1 MALKLDRSLRITIFI
16 SLALLLMQG
25 VLSYIM
31 VDNFRTAIG
40 ANLDKQQFALVTTL
54 AHEVDDKIE
63 QHLRAISE
71 AAKRMPAQLFSD
83 SGRAKEF
90 LARRETTGSIF
101 DNGLFVFSAKGA
113 LLAGFPSEE
122 SGTDADAAFYRSQ
135 VQEVVAKRRP
145 LVTQPYLSSL
155 KGEPVVM
162 FAAPVFNADGSLRGI
177 LGGSLG
183 LLHDSF
189 LSNIAQ
195 ARIGSSG
202 HLYLFGLDRTMI
214 VHPDR
219 SRILKK
225 DVAPKV
231 NLLLDRAVEGFEGS
245 GETVNSRGVPTVSSF
260 KRLSTAP
267 WILAANFPVAEAYAP
282 LRAAMRNLL
291 LAISCTIAGSCLALY
306 FIGGRLKGEV
316 VRRAEAEDYATLLL
330 ESVGEGVVGLSKE
343 GTISFVNKAA
353 LALLGYGCAKELL
366 GRDAREIMHQS
377 APDCTNCQRDNCLLA
392 PAFDIGTSQH
402 SENELLWRKDG
413 SSFIADFSCASMWGE
428 GAPIGA
434 VLTFRDVSERRETQ
448 ERLRLQGAALEAADN
463 SIIIADHQNKVI
475 WVNQSFTR
483 LTGYALQEVVGCNPH
498 ALLSG
503 RPDDEQL
510 LQSLLGT
517 LANKQAWHGEVVTC
531 RKDGTLYDED
541 VTITPVLDEQGEITH
556 FIGIMQD
563 VTERKRSGEALFKS
577 NLALAE
583 ANRQLVQAIER
594 ANDLAV
600 KAERANSAKSEFL
613 ANMSHEIRTPMN
625 AIIGVSHLLRDTRLS
640 LQQNDYL
647 QTLSISAE
655 LLKRTIDDVLDF
667 SKIEA
672 GKLEIDRVDFALPD
686 LINEQLSVLAVS
698 ADEKGLQLRTEMDR
712 DIPAWLVG
720 DPLRLAQILNNLL
733 GNALKFTRHGFIVLA
748 VSVVRRN
755 MRSVELEFSVRDSG
769 IGIRTEDQA
778 HLFEAFT
785 QVDGSITRNYGGT
798 GLGLAI
804 SKRLTTLMGGVIWC
818 ESKPALGSTFS
829 FRIPFTVAAGDRVAA
844 AQRRAPLRDTRF
856 NGQRILLVE
865 DNVFNQKVA
874 VALLERGGLEVTVAE
889 NGAEAVELIGKHEFD
904 LVLMDIQMPV
914 MDGLT
919 AARQIRAM
927 DQSSV
932 NTLPILAVS
941 ANAME
946 QDVKESLA
954 AGMNAHI
961 TKPFTPDSLYGAI
974 GLWIGAKGGRPSRQ
988 EPRLLVR
995 NEKTEQPAA
1004 SQTARRIDIETGIR
1018 QTGGN
1023 RELYRDLL
1031 KRFELE
1037 YGAKGEEIR
1046 REVGIGNLQQASYL
1060 AHSVK
1065 GIAGVLAAVPLQSA
1079 AQRLETALKCN
1090 GEVDLFVKEFQE
1102 ELAATLAYLRDE
1114 LPSC

>member
-54 AHEVDDKIE
+54 AHEVDDKIQ
-63 QHLRAISE
+63 QHLRAVSE
-71 AAKRMPAQLFSD
+71 TAKQMPAQVFSD
-83 SGRAKEF
+83 SRRAEEF
-90 LARRETTGSIF
+90 LARSEATGTIF
-101 DNGLFVFSAKGA
+101 DHGLFVFTAKGA
-113 LLAGFPSEE
+113 LLSEFPWQPTGAEAG
-122 SGTDADAAFYRSQ
+122 AAFYRSQ
-135 VQEVVAKRRP
+135 VQEVIAKRRP
-145 LVTQPYLSSL
+145 VVSQPYLSSP

-162 FAAPVFNADGSLRGI
+162 FAAPAFNADGSLRGI

-183 LLHDSF
+183 LLHHNF

-202 HLYLFGLDRTMI
+202 HLYLFGQDRTMI

-231 NLLLDRAVEGFEGS
+231 NLLLDRAVDGFEGS
-245 GETVNSRGVPTVSSF
+245 GETINSLGVHTVSSF

-282 LRAAMRNLL
+282 LRVAIRNLL

-316 VRRAEAEDYATLLL
+316 VRRAEAEEYATLLL
-330 ESVGEGVVGLSKE
+330 ESVGDGVVGLSKE
-343 GTISFVNKAA
+343 GTISFINKAA
-353 LALLGYGCAKELL
+353 LALLGYDCAKELL

-392 PAFDIGTSQH
+392 PAFDIGTSQQ

-428 GAPIGA
+428 GVAIGA

-448 ERLRLQGAALEAADN
+448 ERLRLQGAALEAAAN

-475 WVNQSFTR
+475 WANHSFTR
-483 LTGYALQEVVGCNPH
+483 LTGYALEEVVGRNPH

-503 RPDDEQL
+503 RPDEQL
-510 LQSLLGT
+510 HQSLLST
-517 LANKQAWHGEVVTC
+517 IASKKAWHGEVVTC

-563 VTERKRSGEALFKS
+563 VTERKRSGEALLEI

-583 ANRQLVQAIER
+583 ANRQLVLAIER
-594 ANDLAV
+594 ANDLAL

-655 LLKRTIDDVLDF
+655 LLQRTIDDVLDF

-672 GKLEIDRVDFALPD
+672 GKLVIDRIDFALQD
-686 LINEQLSVLAVS
+686 LINEQLAVLAVS
-698 ADEKGLQLRTEMDR
+698 ADQKGLQLRAEIDR

-720 DPLRLAQILNNLL
+720 DPLRLSQILNNLL

-748 VSVVRRN
+748 VSVLRRN

-785 QVDGSITRNYGGT
+785 QVDGSITRTYGGT

-804 SKRLTTLMGGVIWC
+804 SRRLTTLMGGEIRC

-829 FRIPFTVAAGDRVAA
+829 FRVPFTVASENRAA
-844 AQRRAPLRDTRF
+844 ASQRRPPVRDTRF
-856 NGQRILLVE
+856 DGQRILLVE
-865 DNVFNQKVA
+865 DNIFNQKVA
-874 VALLERGGLEVTVAE
+874 VALLEKGGLEVTVAE
-889 NGAEAVELIGKHEFD
+889 NGAEALDLIGKHEFD

-919 AARQIRAM
+919 AARLIRAL
-927 DQSSV
+927 DRPGL

-974 GLWIGAKGGRPSRQ
+974 GLWIGAKGGLPARQ
-988 EPRLLVR
+988 ERRLLAP
-995 NEKTEQPAA
+995 NEKAEQPAA
-1004 SQTARRIDIETGIR
+1004 PQAARRIDVETGIR

-1031 KRFELE
+1031 NRFELE

-1046 REVGIGNLQQASYL
+1046 REVSIGNLQQASYL

-1090 GEVDLFVKEFQE
+1090 GEIDLFVKEFQE
-1102 ELAATLAYLRDE
+1102 ELAATLAYLRED